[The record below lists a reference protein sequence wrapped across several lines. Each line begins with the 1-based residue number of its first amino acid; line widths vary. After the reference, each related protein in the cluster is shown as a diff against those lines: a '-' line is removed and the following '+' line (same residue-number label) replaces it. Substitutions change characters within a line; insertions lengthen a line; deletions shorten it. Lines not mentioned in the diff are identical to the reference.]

1 MTRVFVPVISA
12 SISRISSVVEYRI
25 LKSARLHGYARSEL
39 GHLDEVRAR
48 PLCTAILKAPDNHF
62 MLGFYSRAVSNHLS
76 SLFSDFY

>member
-12 SISRISSVVEYRI
+12 SISRISSVAEYRI

-48 PLCTAILKAPDNHF
+48 PLCTGTLKAPVNHF
-62 MLGFYSRAVSNHLS
+62 LLCFHSNAVSNHLLT
-76 SLFSDFY
+76 LFFDFY